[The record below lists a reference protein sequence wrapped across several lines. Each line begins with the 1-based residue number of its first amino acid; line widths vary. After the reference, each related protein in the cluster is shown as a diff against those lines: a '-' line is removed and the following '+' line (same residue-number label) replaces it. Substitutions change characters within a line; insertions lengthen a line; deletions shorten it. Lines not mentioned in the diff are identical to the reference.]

1 MKEGPMTAKDMHD
14 VAARHVAAE
23 DARDAH
29 AAAATYH
36 ADCFYETPA
45 LGTRFVGKD
54 QVAMQYAALFAAFP
68 DATVKYDGEAYG
80 EDVLVHWGTFRGTLT
95 GDFLGVAPTGR
106 RVEFPV
112 VALLFF
118 KDGLM
123 AGERVFYDL
132 ATFCEQAG
140 LTLGTVRAAAASVS
154 AALGGATAVAAA
166 G

>member
-1 MKEGPMTAKDMHD
+1 MTAKEMHD

-23 DARDAH
+23 DAHDAQR
-29 AAAATYH
+29 AAETYH
-36 ADCFYETPA
+36 RECFYETPA

-54 QVAMQYAALFAAFP
+54 QVAMQYGALFEAMP
-68 DATVKYDGEAYG
+68 DAVVEYDGEAYG
-80 EDVLVHWGTFRGTLT
+80 SDVLVHWGTFRGTLT
-95 GDFLGVAPTGR
+95 GNFLGVPPTGR

-132 ATFCEQAG
+132 ATFCDQAG
-140 LTLGTVRAAAASVS
+140 LALSTVRAAAGAVS
-154 AALGGATAVAAA
+154 AALAGTTGAVAA